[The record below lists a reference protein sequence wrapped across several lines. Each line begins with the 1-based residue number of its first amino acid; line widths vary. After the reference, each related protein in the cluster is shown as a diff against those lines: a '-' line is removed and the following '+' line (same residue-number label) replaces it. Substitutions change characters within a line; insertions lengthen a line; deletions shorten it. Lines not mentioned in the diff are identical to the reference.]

1 MSEPEGF
8 LSVRAAVWTQSPVF
22 PYSFP
27 FSHVLQDFDR
37 STWSWGQLVLPPQG
51 WSWITLGSLALGQF
65 QPEQIRAVL
74 RLLQVLCCP
83 TDPSNSHPT
92 GGEAGAAALPWHTAR
107 VLTHLASRTLSLFF
121 KSRVFKVIIRRFYVF
136 PSKFFFTIYNDD
148 WKECNLI
155 TLLKLHNFLFL
166 EKKINFSHS

>member
-1 MSEPEGF
+1 M
-8 LSVRAAVWTQSPVF
+8 RAAVWTQSPVF

-27 FSHVLQDFDR
+27 FSQLLQDSDW
-37 STWSWGQLVLPPQG
+37 STWAWGQQVLPPQEQ
-51 WSWITLGSLALGQF
+51 SWITLGSLALAQF
-65 QPEQIRAVL
+65 QPGQIRAVL

-83 TDPSNSHPT
+83 TDPSNPHPA
-92 GGEAGAAALPWHTAR
+92 GGEAGAAALPWPTAR
-107 VLTHLASRTLSLFF
+107 VLTHLASRTPSLFL

-155 TLLKLHNFLFL
+155 TLLKPHNFLFL